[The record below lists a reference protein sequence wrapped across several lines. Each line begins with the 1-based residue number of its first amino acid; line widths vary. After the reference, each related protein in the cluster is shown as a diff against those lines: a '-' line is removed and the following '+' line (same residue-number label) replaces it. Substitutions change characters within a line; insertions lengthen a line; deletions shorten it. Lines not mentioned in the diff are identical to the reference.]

1 MTNTAT
7 AEGQAKRRKEL
18 ARPYRDELRKGEGED
33 RARYLASRVHE
44 LDGLE
49 PEDMSAVSR
58 RLGQHHAKVFGY
70 QLGYDTDYVR
80 GMDDGE
86 PPEGAQRD

>member
-1 MTNTAT
+1 MKDTTT
-7 AEGQAKRRKEL
+7 VEGRAKRKKEL
-18 ARPYRDELRKGEGED
+18 AAPYREQLRSEEGP
-33 RARYLASRVHE
+33 AGVKYAAMRVHE

-49 PEDMSAVSR
+49 PEDMSAISR

-86 PPEGAQRD
+86 PPVGARW